1 MPGKTLEELRE
12 LVSSLGKLRDE
23 TPAEHPDYGEITRL
37 YREASDLAEGAIGIA
52 IDAADSRYVEFS
64 KAMPAAME
72 SIRTTIKKSE
82 EIAKTIVKVAKVI
95 EIVRKIITGVG

>member
-1 MPGKTLEELRE
+1 MSGKTLEELRE
-12 LVSSLGKLRDE
+12 LVSSLRDLRDAMPVNA
-23 TPAEHPDYGEITRL
+23 TDYGEITRL
-37 YREASDLAEGAIGIA
+37 YKEASDLAEEATGIA

-72 SIRTTIKKSE
+72 SIRRTIKKSE
-82 EIAKTIVKVAKVI
+82 KIAKTIVKVAKVI